1 LRRRSNSSGLQSWM
15 VLGRASRGNRRARA
29 NGVSTMRMGRKDAK
43 CARPRAFLQERLQ
56 PRPVDGRDTE
66 RDLAPRRSRLKPLL
80 QVAGGTSHRRLLT
93 SIAIKRYDFP
103 VPARPPAM
111 TAISFEF
118 FPPKTD
124 EQRAQL
130 DRTVARLARHRP
142 EFVSCTF
149 GAGGSTL
156 SYTADTVRH
165 LLQRHGLDA
174 APHLSCVGG
183 SCEEIAALLDQY
195 RALGCRRI
203 VALRG
208 DLPSGMGQ

>member
-1 LRRRSNSSGLQSWM
+1 M

-43 CARPRAFLQERLQ
+43 CARPRAFLQEWLQ
-56 PRPVDGRDTE
+56 PRPVYGRDTE
-66 RDLAPRRSRLKPLL
+66 RELAPRGSRRTP
-80 QVAGGTSHRRLLT
+80 QRQDAGGTSYRRLLP
-93 SIAIKRYDFP
+93 SCSIKRYDSP

-149 GAGGSTL
+149 GAGG
-156 SYTADTVRH
+156 
-165 LLQRHGLDA
+165 
-174 APHLSCVGG
+174 
-183 SCEEIAALLDQY
+183 
-195 RALGCRRI
+195 
-203 VALRG
+203 
-208 DLPSGMGQ
+208 